1 MTRNGKPASSIVSR
15 RRLASGQLSAARTGR
30 QGREDPAFE
39 RNIYSQLAGRL
50 GQEIVAGVY
59 PAGSLLPNAQDMC
72 ARFSVSRTA
81 LREAY
86 SILSAKALILARP
99 KIGTRIRPKSEWNL
113 LDPEV
118 LAWHL
123 AATPSEHLVD
133 ELFALRQMVEPPAA
147 ALAAAAP
154 SRNTVQAIADAY
166 ERMERFKNGEGDLIG
181 ADLDF
186 HMAILQASG
195 NRFLAALGGLIQT
208 ALECTFRLSWRG
220 AGGNPGQPPVAAPR
234 SLRGDPR
241 RRSGPGAR
249 ADGRAP
255 ARLDRRRVGVP
266 SAARR
271 GDRRGRERGSR
282 ARTPESGRATRR
294 RVRTAGPSARSPTG
308 GGAPKARRPG
318 RTAARRC
325 AASYRGRAAKRQAER
340 RPAGSA
346 ADEVSSRRSASR
358 RRSRARPR
366 SSAQAATR
374 PGLARRASRSA
385 RAAP

>member
-1 MTRNGKPASSIVSR
+1 MTRIGKLPPSVVKR
-15 RRLASGQLSAARTGR
+15 RRIVTGHAIVGRSGR
-30 QGREDPAFE
+30 QERNDLAFE

-99 KIGTRIRPKSEWNL
+99 KIGTRVRPKSEWNL

-154 SRNTVQAIADAY
+154 SRETVQTIADAY

-186 HMAILQASG
+186 HMAILEASG
-195 NRFLAALGGLIQT
+195 NRFLAALGGLIHT

-220 AGGNPGQPPVAAPR
+220 AAGIQDNRLLQHREVFEAIRAAAPDR
-234 SLRGDPR
+234 ARERMEELLRDSIGDVR
-241 RRSGPGAR
+241 EYLRQRDEAIGG
-249 ADGRAP
+249 GREN
-255 ARLDRRRVGVP
+255 G
-266 SAARR
+266 
-271 GDRRGRERGSR
+271 RGRE
-282 ARTPESGRATRR
+282 PD
-294 RVRTAGPSARSPTG
+294 P
-308 GGAPKARRPG
+308 
-318 RTAARRC
+318 
-325 AASYRGRAAKRQAER
+325 
-340 RPAGSA
+340 
-346 ADEVSSRRSASR
+346 
-358 RRSRARPR
+358 
-366 SSAQAATR
+366 
-374 PGLARRASRSA
+374 
-385 RAAP
+385 